1 MSRLV
6 YIFPGI
12 PGVGTAR
19 GPDMNQSRSR
29 ERLYQRHLVSGLFIL
44 PQVGQH
50 LQEQKK
56 RKRKN
61 ASSQAVTA
69 AAVQQPQATS
79 IIIIMEGGKHTE
91 TAFISF
97 NPLVCIG
104 VFCCWQA
111 NDPPHF
117 SHNGGR

>member
-50 LQEQKK
+50 LQEQKEK
-56 RKRKN
+56 KKKERFITSCH
-61 ASSQAVTA
+61 SSSCATA
-69 AAVQQPQATS
+69 T
-79 IIIIMEGGKHTE
+79 GYKH
-91 TAFISF
+91 
-97 NPLVCIG
+97 
-104 VFCCWQA
+104 
-111 NDPPHF
+111 H
-117 SHNGGR
+117 HHHGRRGTH